1 MRPEAHPISAEY
13 ERRDSCVLEVRFSVV
28 GLYIVVEA
36 FPLAASKSVHVEV
49 LFPFHSGFQ
58 LLDEGDMPAWL
69 GGQCYRNGHI
79 VYEVTSGGW
88 LSRASADNGL
98 SIASATCR
106 EWLVV
111 TANECVSIFATAMP
125 SIRELSP

>member
-1 MRPEAHPISAEY
+1 MRPEAKPISAEY

-28 GLYIVVEA
+28 GLYIVVEVY
-36 FPLAASKSVHVEV
+36 PLEASKSVHVEV
-49 LFPFHSGFQ
+49 FFPYHSGFQ
-58 LLDEGDMPAWL
+58 LFDEGDMPMWL
-69 GGQCYRNGHI
+69 AGQCYRTGHI

-88 LSRASADNGL
+88 LSRASAENGL

-111 TANECVSIFATAMP
+111 TANECVSIFSSATP